1 MDWAQ
6 IKNDLRS
13 ILVFLPRYMRHP
25 IRGIKEL
32 GKWHAISLLLFQ
44 FIVTAISGFLSGIV
58 EQSVLNTFLG
68 LIIFPISHTL
78 VTLVTTAVFYYA
90 LVFFFNREAPIADL
104 LAIIVFA
111 AIPFLIFHIGSTII
125 SPLDILGLI
134 MAAILIIVGLV
145 ENFQLPRKQI
155 TQLVITVLAIVVAVW
170 LINKLRIMIN
180 QRNLAVAIPFE
191 SEY

>member
-1 MDWAQ
+1 
-6 IKNDLRS
+6 
-13 ILVFLPRYMRHP
+13 
-25 IRGIKEL
+25 
-32 GKWHAISLLLFQ
+32 
-44 FIVTAISGFLSGIV
+44 
-58 EQSVLNTFLG
+58 
-68 LIIFPISHTL
+68 
-78 VTLVTTAVFYYA
+78 
-90 LVFFFNREAPIADL
+90 

-134 MAAILIIVGLV
+134 VAAILIIVGFV

-155 TQLVITVLAIVVAVW
+155 TQLVVTVLAIVIAVW
-170 LINKLRIMIN
+170 LINKLRIMIS